1 MSVPNI
7 PSSVGR
13 ELDTILDDYG
23 VTDPAQRAEVAALF
37 TPASP
42 LDCLDGTVYAT
53 AVNPTW
59 KTVTATIAGADPEK
73 PTHVL
78 FDVDDLR
85 ALAGALV
92 ELEAQ
97 EVTR

>member
-1 MSVPNI
+1 MKPTEH
-7 PSSVGR
+7 PAPLGR

-23 VTDPAQRAEVAALF
+23 VTDPAQRAEIAALF
-37 TPASP
+37 VPASP
-42 LDCLDGTVYAT
+42 LDCLDGSVYAV

-59 KTVTATIAGADPEK
+59 KTVTATIAGTNPEK

-78 FDVDDLR
+78 FDVEDLR
-85 ALAGALV
+85 ALAGTLA

-97 EVTR
+97 EVAW